1 MCDIT
6 NTTTSKRQYTR
17 QTSTIDKANINRHS
31 FVIPVSFQQFEAI
44 QKGWKGKWQR
54 YFLFIHLSKSD
65 FLWFET
71 RRDNKMR
78 DCGTQV
84 IIILRR
90 TIEEINTPN
99 RLIKNDFDDIF
110 DVCSLQYFIST
121 TTSPYQTRHVHID
134 WLQTSQ
140 NTDFAENIRAIK
152 EYQSTLDR
160 PTSFFATGRLGSY
173 SGNAVTDRVPGGRQ
187 IIWRRHHLETLRYV
201 WILRKPEV

>member
-1 MCDIT
+1 MKNNVTECW
-6 NTTTSKRQYTR
+6 NWMKKFWGP
-17 QTSTIDKANINRHS
+17 IDKANINRHS
-31 FVIPVSFQQFEAI
+31 LVIPVSFQQFEAI
-44 QKGWKGKWQR
+44 QKGSKGKWQW
-54 YFLFIHLSKSD
+54 YFLFIHLSESD
-65 FLWFET
+65 FLCFVT

-90 TIEEINTPN
+90 TMEEINTSN
-99 RLIKNDFDDIF
+99 RLIKNNFDDIF
-110 DVCSLQYFIST
+110 DVYSLQYFISKT
-121 TTSPYQTRHVHID
+121 ISPYQTKHVLID

-173 SGNAVTDRVPGGRQ
+173 SGNTVTDRVPGVRQ
-187 IIWRRHHLETLRYV
+187 IIWSRHHLEILRYV